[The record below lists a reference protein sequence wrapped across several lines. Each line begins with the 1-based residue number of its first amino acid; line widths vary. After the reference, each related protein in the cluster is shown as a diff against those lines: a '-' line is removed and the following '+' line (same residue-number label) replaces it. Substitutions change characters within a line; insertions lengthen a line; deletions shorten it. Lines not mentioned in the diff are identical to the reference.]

1 VVVIFQLFGSH
12 RGHPYEQNTCIL
24 SRPLHQPDLRGIEM
38 SQMNISVSVEDAH
51 LATIELVSQKLQA
64 QGMKVEHVL
73 QNIGVISGSIDS
85 SLMNTLSQIEGVKQ
99 VEQERTYQLAPPDSD
114 IQ

>member
-1 VVVIFQLFGSH
+1 
-12 RGHPYEQNTCIL
+12 
-24 SRPLHQPDLRGIEM
+24 M
-38 SQMNISVSVEDAH
+38 SQMNISISVKDSH

-64 QGMKVEHVL
+64 QGMSVEHVL

-85 SLMNTLSQIEGVKQ
+85 SSLNNLTQVEGVKQ

>member
-1 VVVIFQLFGSH
+1 
-12 RGHPYEQNTCIL
+12 
-24 SRPLHQPDLRGIEM
+24 M
-38 SQMNISVSVEDAH
+38 SQMNISISVKDAH

-64 QGMKVEHVL
+64 GGMTVEHVL
-73 QNIGVISGSIDS
+73 QNIGIISGSIDS
-85 SLMNTLSQIEGVKQ
+85 SLMNALSQIEGVKQ

>member
-1 VVVIFQLFGSH
+1 VVAIFQLLDTH
-12 RGHPYEQNTCIL
+12 KGHPYQQNTLFCL
-24 SRPLHQPDLRGIEM
+24 DRNQPDLRGIEM
-38 SQMNISVSVEDAH
+38 SQMNISVSVKDAH

-64 QGMKVEHVL
+64 AGMNVEHVL
-73 QNIGVISGSIDS
+73 NNIGVISGSIDS
-85 SLMNTLSQIEGVKQ
+85 SLMNTLAQIEGVKQ